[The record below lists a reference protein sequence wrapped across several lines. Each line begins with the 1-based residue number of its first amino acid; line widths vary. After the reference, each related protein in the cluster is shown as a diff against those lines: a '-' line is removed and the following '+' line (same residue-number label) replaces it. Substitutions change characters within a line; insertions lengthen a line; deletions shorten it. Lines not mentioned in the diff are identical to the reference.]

1 MVCNVTNSVMDKK
14 ALFKRVIMEFQ
25 ENTLP
30 EVIRRDL
37 EVPRDSER
45 VITVYGPRRAGKTF
59 YMYQLI
65 NRLMRRVEK
74 SRIIYFNL
82 EDERLLPLDVKEM
95 HLLIDAF
102 YELFPEHR
110 KGPVYLFLDE
120 IQVVSGW
127 EVFVRRLHEGRRFRI
142 FLTGSSAKLLS
153 REIATSL
160 RGRTLAYRLTPLSF
174 HEYLRFKEI
183 PFDPETIRYSEN
195 RFPVIRALEDYLE
208 WGGYPEVVNAD
219 DEIALDILQNYFEMI
234 VYRDIADR
242 FSLRNSSTLKNLLKY
257 LLTNVSNL
265 FSVNRYQGSL
275 EPGMGAARETL
286 QEYLSFILETDI
298 LALVPRFSFSLKVQE
313 KNPKKVYAIDN
324 GLRKATAF
332 VFSKDA
338 GRLAENLVFQKLS
351 RSGFEIFYWKGKQEV
366 DFIARRRN
374 EIWAVNVSYGD
385 DIPDREFTG
394 FEDLATSDIRPNR
407 RILVTKHADESK
419 GDIEV
424 MPLWLWLLEE
434 K

>member
-1 MVCNVTNSVMDKK
+1 MDKK
-14 ALFKRVIMEFQ
+14 ALFKRVILEFQ
-25 ENTLP
+25 ETPLP
-30 EVIRRDL
+30 EM
-37 EVPRDSER
+37 VPRDLAVPQDSQK
-45 VITVYGPRRAGKTF
+45 VVTVHGPRRAGKTF
-59 YMYQLI
+59 FMYGLI
-65 NRLMRRVEK
+65 DRLTQRVEK

-95 HLLIDAF
+95 HLLIDAY

-110 KGPVYLFLDE
+110 EGPVYLFLDE

-127 EVFVRRLHEGRRFRI
+127 EVFIRRLHESRRFRI
-142 FLTGSSAKLLS
+142 FLTGSSANLLS

-174 HEYLRFKEI
+174 SEYLRFREI
-183 PFDPETIRYSEN
+183 PFDPKTVRYSEN
-195 RFPVIRALEDYLE
+195 RFSVIRALEDYLE
-208 WGGYPEVVNAD
+208 WGGYPEVVTAD

-242 FSLRNSSTLKNLLKY
+242 FSLRNSATLKNLLKY

-275 EPGMGAARETL
+275 VPGMGAARETI
-286 QEYLSFILETDI
+286 QEYLSCILETDI
-298 LALVPRFSFSLKVQE
+298 IALVPRFAFSLKVQE

-332 VFSKDA
+332 VFSQDV
-338 GRLAENLVFQKLS
+338 GRLAENLVFQELS
-351 RSGFEIFYWKGKQEV
+351 RAGFEIYYWKGKQEV
-366 DFIARRRN
+366 DFIARRGN
-374 EIWAVNVSYGD
+374 EVWAVNVSYGD

-394 FEDLATSDIRPNR
+394 FQDLMASNIKPDR
-407 RILVTKHADESK
+407 RLLITKHAE
-419 GDIEV
+419 GAEGNV
-424 MPLWLWLLEE
+424 EMAPLWAWLLE
-434 K
+434 KK